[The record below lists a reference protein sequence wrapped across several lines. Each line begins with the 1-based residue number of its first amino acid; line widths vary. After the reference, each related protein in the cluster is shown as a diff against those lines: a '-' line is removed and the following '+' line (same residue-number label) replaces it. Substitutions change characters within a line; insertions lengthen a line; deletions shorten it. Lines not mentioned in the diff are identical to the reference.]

1 MNYKDLIKECKKRGL
16 TIFNDN
22 GKFSLIDKEGKEH
35 GLNSEDM
42 KLYQSGKEEVPNYF
56 IEFLD
61 ALK

>member
-16 TIFNDN
+16 TISDDN

-35 GLNSEDM
+35 DVLNSEDM

-56 IEFLD
+56 IEYLD
-61 ALK
+61 GL

>member
-16 TIFNDN
+16 TISDDN

-35 GLNSEDM
+35 DVLNSEDM

-61 ALK
+61 GL